1 MTGNWREEHL
11 FNLAMALRMYDQLKD
26 IQAAYE
32 QRILALLAK
41 LQGPE
46 RAAAEPEAH
55 PNAVKEKAMKRRG
68 EQPLRTA
75 LWRFAGVDLTRI
87 DGVSAGVAQVVL
99 GEVGLDLQAFPSEKY
114 FVSWLR
120 LSPKTSYSA
129 G

>member
-46 RAAAEPEAH
+46 RAAAEPETH

-99 GEVGLDLQAFPSEKY
+99 GEVGLDLQAFPSEKH